1 MISETFLISQEK
13 NDGAQLLVFDAYEE
27 ILVGWLLSMTFF
39 AYCLLACLFLNI
51 DEIEQ
56 LQKKKLVK

>member
-1 MISETFLISQEK
+1 
-13 NDGAQLLVFDAYEE
+13 
-27 ILVGWLLSMTFF
+27 LVGWLLSMTFF

-56 LQKKKLVK
+56 LQKKKISEIIRFIYVTIIHICYLVCLVLR

>member
-1 MISETFLISQEK
+1 
-13 NDGAQLLVFDAYEE
+13 
-27 ILVGWLLSMTFF
+27 LVGWLLSMTFF

>member
-1 MISETFLISQEK
+1 
-13 NDGAQLLVFDAYEE
+13 
-27 ILVGWLLSMTFF
+27 MTFF

-56 LQKKKLVK
+56 LQKKISEIIRFIYVTIIHICYLE